1 MVRQEGSPPRNFS
14 SGRRAFDCLML
25 LLMIMSLFTVWNP
38 CSAAD
43 QPQGDKD
50 SRPMLYDPKA
60 ASTRDAETV
69 EDLSTEERIARIE
82 TMLDSIRSTGEK
94 AEDRS
99 YYNKMMS
106 MELVRYVRIM
116 VGVLIAIAVL
126 FPLTLWLLSKKRLI
140 GLSGLSSEV
149 TATLL
154 VVEERQAKLASLLK
168 EIQQEID
175 YMQTMSAPDLRKLIE
190 QAEKYL
196 KQNERDLKMTGSNP
210 QKRDLD

>member
-1 MVRQEGSPPRNFS
+1 MARQKGSPPRNFAS
-14 SGRRAFDCLML
+14 SRRAFDCLML
-25 LLMIMSLFTVWNP
+25 LLMIMSVFIVWNP
-38 CSAAD
+38 CRAAD
-43 QPQGDKD
+43 QTDKESKPMRYD
-50 SRPMLYDPKA
+50 SA
-60 ASTRDAETV
+60 AAYTKDAETLG
-69 EDLSTEERIARIE
+69 DLSTEERIARIE
-82 TMLDSIRSTGEK
+82 SMLESIQKTGEK

-116 VGVLIAIAVL
+116 VGVLIVIAIL

-140 GLSGLSSEV
+140 GLSGLASEV

-154 VVEERQAKLASLLK
+154 VVEERQAKLANLLR

-175 YMQTMSAPDLRKLIE
+175 YMQNMSAPDLRKLIE

-196 KQNERDLKMTGSNP
+196 KQNERDLKMTGSIP

>member
-1 MVRQEGSPPRNFS
+1 
-14 SGRRAFDCLML
+14 ML
-25 LLMIMSLFTVWNP
+25 LLLVLSALIVCVP
-38 CSAAD
+38 QGAAD
-43 QPQGDKD
+43 QSED
-50 SRPMLYDPKA
+50 SLPKWLLYDTTPAYGKNA
-60 ASTRDAETV
+60 PTSQA
-69 EDLSTEERIARIE
+69 LSQEERIARIE
-82 TMLDSIRSTGEK
+82 ETLESIKVTGEK

-99 YYNKMMS
+99 YFNKMMS

-116 VGVLIAIAVL
+116 VGVLVAIAVL

-154 VVEERQAKLASLLK
+154 VVEERQAKLANLLK

-175 YMQTMSAPDLRKLIE
+175 YIQNMSAPDLKKLIE

-196 KQNERDLKMTGSNP
+196 KQNERDLKTTGAAP
-210 QKRDLD
+210 PKRDLD